1 MPQAWINLIQL
12 RSIIDSGIIASISTL
27 SDSPMAM
34 RPEVRRR
41 AIVLIVFSVVQWL
54 FMRYILANELFNLT
68 TYNRIVL
75 FCVSSLAG
83 ALLIF
88 VGLIYMVLKGNADRT
103 ED

>member
-1 MPQAWINLIQL
+1 
-12 RSIIDSGIIASISTL
+12 
-27 SDSPMAM
+27 MAM

-88 VGLIYMVLKGNADRT
+88 VGLIYMVLKGNSEKDS
-103 ED
+103 

>member
-1 MPQAWINLIQL
+1 
-12 RSIIDSGIIASISTL
+12 
-27 SDSPMAM
+27 MAM

-88 VGLIYMVLKGNADRT
+88 VGLIYMVLKGNADKA
-103 ED
+103 E

>member
-1 MPQAWINLIQL
+1 
-12 RSIIDSGIIASISTL
+12 
-27 SDSPMAM
+27 MAM

-41 AIVLIVFSVVQWL
+41 AIVLIIFSIVQWL

-88 VGLIYMVLKGNADRT
+88 VGLIYMVLKGNPEKD
-103 ED
+103 